1 MREPVSKIRWNV
13 IKEDTRL
20 TSGLRIHVHALVGMC
35 ASKFENTH
43 THILVVEVTTAYSK
57 EILLYNSKWY

>member
-1 MREPVSKIRWNV
+1 M
-13 IKEDTRL
+13 IKEETRL
-20 TSGLRIHVHALVGMC
+20 TSGLRMYVHAHALIGMC
-35 ASKFENTH
+35 ASKFENTHTH